1 MIGEEKLLRRQ
12 IAVIGYDDQLCTEV
26 ARNSAFEVGR
36 EIAKAGAVL
45 VCGGLGGVM
54 KAACRGAKEEGGLT
68 VGIIPSDDPSQANE
82 HCDIVVVTGAGFV
95 RDFFVVYSADAVI
108 VVGGGSGT
116 LTELSAAYQKSK
128 PLISVTGTGGV
139 ADKFAGQYIDE
150 RRNVRVLAARS
161 PSEAVKKALSEIR

>member
-1 MIGEEKLLRRQ
+1 M
-12 IAVIGYDDQLCTEV
+12 IGYDDQLCTEV
-26 ARNSAFEVGR
+26 ARNSAFELGR

-54 KAACRGAKEEGGLT
+54 EAACRGAKEEDGFT
-68 VGIIPSDDPSQANE
+68 VGIIPSDDSSQANK
-82 HCDIVVVTGAGFV
+82 HCDVVIVTGAGFV

-150 RRNVRVLAARS
+150 RRNVRVLAASS
-161 PSEAVKKALSEIR
+161 PSDAVRKALNEIR